1 MVLNQ
6 KRKIRQVHLALD
18 HCIPGPSACATRV
31 GGPVGSPS
39 EDAASLCS
47 GFATTTPVKPCKNAR
62 YVGMNWA
69 LAASVAM
76 EMGLPYWSMIGAEG
90 SWLSGRDAGLLEG
103 GRFTRERAVFKRVGG
118 FFGGRSFG
126 RQAVF
131 RMAGGLCTNRRAVFF
146 VWRADYWRAGGPPP
160 KDPSHRPRKLST
172 PQTHKQAL
180 VTAEDS

>member
-6 KRKIRQVHLALD
+6 KRKIRQVHLALG

-39 EDAASLCS
+39 EDAASPCP

-76 EMGLPYWSMIGAEG
+76 EMGLPYWSMVGAEG

-103 GRFTRERAVFKRVGG
+103 GRYSRGRAVFWRAEFWQAGG
-118 FFGGRSFG
+118 FSDGGRTTYY
-126 RQAVF
+126 R
-131 RMAGGLCTNRRAVFF
+131 GLPLNARDGSMPGCLMQHQNFNTRYLYQYELN
-146 VWRADYWRAGGPPP
+146 
-160 KDPSHRPRKLST
+160 
-172 PQTHKQAL
+172 
-180 VTAEDS
+180 